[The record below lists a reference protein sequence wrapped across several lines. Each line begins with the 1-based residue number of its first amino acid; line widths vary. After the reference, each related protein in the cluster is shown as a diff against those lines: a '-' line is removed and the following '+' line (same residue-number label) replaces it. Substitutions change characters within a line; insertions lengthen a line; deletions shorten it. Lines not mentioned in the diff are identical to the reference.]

1 MSLFGAMDTA
11 ISGLTGQAA
20 AFSNISDNVANSQTV
35 GYKRVDTA
43 FTDYL
48 TTSTAAVNDSGAV
61 VAHPDYVNNVQGT
74 VKQTDNPLGMAI
86 TGQGFFNVNE
96 AVATNVNGTVFAP
109 QQFYSRAG
117 DFSMNKNGFLVN
129 SAGEFLD
136 GWNVNPT
143 TGVVDRGAIVPI
155 QVSQAVDTPVATT
168 SITLSANL
176 PATPSASSP
185 ISSPISV
192 YDSLGTPHV
201 ITLSWARS
209 AANNWTVSVSSPD
222 NKAGATIGTANVQ
235 FGATSGNPV
244 PEGTVGAVSGGTGG
258 ITPSAYAAGASA
270 SLSFSA
276 NFGNGPQTI
285 ALGLGEYGQSTG
297 LTQYAG
303 SDYAPHGLDQNGMPA
318 GSFNSISTTSAGD
331 VIINYDN
338 GKSRTI
344 AQIPITTFN
353 DPNALQ
359 RKDGQAFTATSAA
372 GGAQQQNA
380 GSNGAGSLVTGSV
393 EQSNVDIATEFTK
406 LIVAQRAYSANTKVI
421 TTAEDL
427 LQQTIDMKR

>member
-11 ISGLTGQAA
+11 ISGLNGQAA

-35 GYKRVDTA
+35 GFKRVDTA

-48 TTSTAAVNDSGAV
+48 TTSTASVNDSGAV
-61 VAHPDYVNNVQGT
+61 VARPDYVNNVQGT

-86 TGQGFFNVNE
+86 TGQGFFSVNE
-96 AVATNVNGTVFAP
+96 ATGSNTTGTVFAS
-109 QQFYSRAG
+109 QQFYTRAG
-117 DFSMNKNGFLVN
+117 DFSMNKDGFLVN

-136 GWNVNPT
+136 GWPVDAATGAVNRSA
-143 TGVVDRGAIVPI
+143 VVPI
-155 QVSQAVDTPVATT
+155 QVSQSIDTPVATT
-168 SITLSANL
+168 SMTLSANL
-176 PATPSASSP
+176 PATPTATTP
-185 ISSPISV
+185 IASPISV

-201 ITLSWARS
+201 ITLSWAQN
-209 AANNWTVSVSSPD
+209 AANDWTVSISSPE
-222 NKAGATIGTANVQ
+222 NKSGAVIGTAQVK
-235 FGATSGNPV
+235 FGNASRNSV
-244 PEGTVGAVSGGTGG
+244 PEGTVGSVDAGTGG
-258 ITPSAYAAGASA
+258 ITTSTYGAGASA
-270 SLSFSA
+270 SLSFTA
-276 NFGNGPQTI
+276 DFGSGAQTI
-285 ALGLGEYGQSTG
+285 ALGLGQYGTSTG

-303 SDYAPHGLDQNGMPA
+303 TDYTPHGLDQNGIPP
-318 GSFNSISTTSAGD
+318 GSFSSVSTTSAGN

-359 RKDGQAFTATSAA
+359 RKDGQAFTANSAS
-372 GGAQQQNA
+372 GGAREQSA
-380 GSNGAGSLVTGSV
+380 GSNGAGTIVTSAV

-406 LIVAQRAYSANTKVI
+406 LIVAQRAYSASTKVI

>member
-1 MSLFGAMDTA
+1 
-11 ISGLTGQAA
+11 
-20 AFSNISDNVANSQTV
+20 
-35 GYKRVDTA
+35 
-43 FTDYL
+43 
-48 TTSTAAVNDSGAV
+48 
-61 VAHPDYVNNVQGT
+61 
-74 VKQTDNPLGMAI
+74 
-86 TGQGFFNVNE
+86 
-96 AVATNVNGTVFAP
+96 
-109 QQFYSRAG
+109 
-117 DFSMNKNGFLVN
+117 
-129 SAGEFLD
+129 
-136 GWNVNPT
+136 
-143 TGVVDRGAIVPI
+143 
-155 QVSQAVDTPVATT
+155 VDTPVATT

-176 PATPSASSP
+176 PATPSATSP

-201 ITLSWARS
+201 MTLAWARN
-209 AANNWTVSVSSPD
+209 AANSWTVSVSSPD
-222 NKAGATIGTANVQ
+222 NKAGAMIGTANVQ
-235 FGATSGNPV
+235 FGAASGNPV

-258 ITPSAYAAGASA
+258 ITPSTYAAGATA
-270 SLSFSA
+270 TLSFTA

-297 LTQYAG
+297 VTQYAG
-303 SDYAPHGLDQNGMPA
+303 SDYTPHGLDQNGMPA

-359 RKDGQAFTATSAA
+359 RRDGQAFTATPAA
-372 GGAQQQNA
+372 GGARQQNA
-380 GSNGAGSLVTGSV
+380 ASNGAGSLVTGSV

-406 LIVAQRAYSANTKVI
+406 LIVAQRAYSASTKVI